1 MTSPFVQSQKFLG
14 EESVRLLLRK
24 KTEKQIFDDKQ
35 KKLIESLGDIFR
47 WENTELIVDVG
58 DVKE

>member
-47 WENTELIVDVG
+47 
-58 DVKE
+58 